1 MMAKIDFLEPS
12 VAQDAV
18 RAELYKTI
26 VAALNTAL
34 EKLMDDGMMEE
45 TAGEFGT
52 KGVP

>member
-34 EKLMDDGMMEE
+34 EKLMDDGMEE